1 MDSNDVNTPEQM
13 TNTIAHTDMVK
24 TCYRILDLEDHVPG
38 RTNLTGVQI
47 DEDEDEDEM
56 MFNIEL
62 ANPMPPEAIA
72 QICLKAVHAQE
83 GALTEEEQIAFLQF
97 QAYLRLLKKAANRS
111 RTKKDMNCRFTL
123 GSATRIVRLI
133 ASHGPPPDMQAE

>member
-13 TNTIAHTDMVK
+13 TTTIAHTDIVK
-24 TCYRILDLEDHVPG
+24 TCSHVLQLEDHVPG
-38 RTNLTGVQI
+38 RTNLAGVQI
-47 DEDEDEDEM
+47 DEDESET

-72 QICLKAVHAQE
+72 QICPKAVHAQE

-97 QAYLRLLKKAANRS
+97 QTYLRFLKKAADRS
-111 RTKKDMNCRFTL
+111 RTKKDMSFRFTL
-123 GSATRIVRLI
+123 GSGTRTLLLIV
-133 ASHGPPPDMQAE
+133 SHGTSPDMQAE